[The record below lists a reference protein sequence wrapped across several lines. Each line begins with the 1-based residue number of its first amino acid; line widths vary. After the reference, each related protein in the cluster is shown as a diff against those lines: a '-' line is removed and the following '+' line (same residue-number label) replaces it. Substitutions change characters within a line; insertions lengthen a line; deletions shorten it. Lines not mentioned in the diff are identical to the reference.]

1 VLTCKN
7 VEHDMTPRERQRRA
21 EQRRQ
26 ASYTINQWCE
36 RRQVSRAMFY
46 KLEAQGLA
54 PRTHNAGKKRLI
66 SEQSDADWV
75 REREAASAH
84 DAA

>member
-1 VLTCKN
+1 
-7 VEHDMTPRERQRRA
+7 MTPRERQRRA
-21 EQRRQ
+21 EQKARQ
-26 ASYTINQWCE
+26 GSYTINQWCE

-46 KLEAQGLA
+46 KLAAQGLA
-54 PRTHNAGKKRLI
+54 PRTHNVGKKRLI

-75 REREAASAH
+75 REREAAPAH